1 MWCEDASALGDEKS
15 RIVTR
20 PLAPFMLSLTRR
32 RWLPIATLVKDNHHA
47 RQSNAKL
54 VSMVD
59 TLIAAFVTLLVVIDP
74 PGVVPIFAGL
84 TGEASPVERRRMAV
98 HGTLIGAGILL
109 AFALG
114 GEVLLR
120 LLGVGLPAFRI
131 AGGVLLLLL
140 AIEMVMAKHSGL
152 RATTSDEEKEGNQRA
167 DITVFP
173 LAIPLIAGPGAMT
186 SIVLLMGREPHLPG
200 KAMILGILG
209 VVLAIMLAC
218 LLLTGPVIRLLGVT
232 GINVI
237 SRVAGIILAALAVQ
251 FVIDGVR
258 AAWPGA

>member
-1 MWCEDASALGDEKS
+1 MMAAAQAQ
-15 RIVTR
+15 VR
-20 PLAPFMLSLTRR
+20 PML
-32 RWLPIATLVKDNHHA
+32 
-47 RQSNAKL
+47 
-54 VSMVD
+54 D
-59 TLIAAFVTLLVVIDP
+59 TVIAAFVTLLVVIDP

-84 TGEASPVERRRMAV
+84 TAGASAAERRRMAIN
-98 HGTLIGAGILL
+98 GTLIGAGILL

-120 LLGVGLPAFRI
+120 LLGIGLPAFRI
-131 AGGVLLLLL
+131 AGGILLLLL
-140 AIEMVMAKHSGL
+140 SIEMVMAKHTGL
-152 RATTSDEEKEGNQRA
+152 RAITSDEETEGNQCA

-186 SIVLLMGREPHLPG
+186 SIVLLMGRAPDLPG
-200 KAMILGILG
+200 KAMILGVLG
-209 VVLAIMLAC
+209 VVLAIMLVC
-218 LLLTGPVIRLLGVT
+218 LLLTGPVMRLLGVT

-258 AAWPGA
+258 GAWPGV